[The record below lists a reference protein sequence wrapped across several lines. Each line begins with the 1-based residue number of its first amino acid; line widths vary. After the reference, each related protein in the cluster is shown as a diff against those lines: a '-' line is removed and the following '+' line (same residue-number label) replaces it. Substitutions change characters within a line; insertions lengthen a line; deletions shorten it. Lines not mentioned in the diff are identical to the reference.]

1 MGVSRHGFPYSF
13 SFCIVSVLC
22 FTLSINAMW
31 PQPAEISVGETVLW
45 LSPQVQ
51 LRLEGLQSSSSSESA
66 PQVEKQHALRL
77 GFLSSASADVN

>member
-51 LRLEGLQSSSSSESA
+51 LRLEGLHSSESA